1 MSSETNEPT
10 ADINNLQE
18 TFLQQQEKISALK
31 EMVRKSEVA
40 HGSTKCA
47 TQEKVKHIADR
58 LKKSKARSRQ
68 GVNVATYSTSET
80 TPSSIFVNSQDHMT
94 AGSQVHLSVSSPT
107 PIHSSTPNPTPS
119 RVQPAKQM
127 SVDSSGHSVF
137 NMPGNEKI
145 LLMRQQLE
153 QNKLRMAK
161 KASSKQHLELMVTQL
176 KEKFDSTQQCLENTF
191 ELGKSMNDLSSLLSL
206 SAPKERHKSAT
217 DLSNQCFSLER
228 ERIKFLENRCRL
240 LEKQL
245 EKEKQNYQ
253 NTDSL
258 SVISHEMEIK
268 ISELEQSL
276 VEKQNENFRLKQEI
290 DTKEEA
296 LSLAPSDS
304 SGYTELIKENE
315 SLKKKILEMQNELDN
330 VSQQMLR
337 SNDNLNELY
346 SFDLGA
352 ENQRLRQEICQQL
365 KRIEEQNEVN
375 DLLETAR
382 RDLTSKVIELE
393 EQVSKQRIELAEAHE
408 SLHCYG
414 RESEGT
420 ENNFLKNCRPSDT
433 DTQISDEMAKQI
445 QELTDE
451 RNEILKE
458 NSQLKDTF
466 NKSVQLQV
474 SDNSIA
480 DKIASLEST
489 IEKQNEELLNTLQT
503 LKKNEEELMEK
514 RIELNV
520 LNANFNVLEEK
531 LENVSKTKHLFST
544 VSCQEI
550 DKTELQMEIQELKQK
565 LDESNKT
572 MIKLKLKCKQG
583 EKLIEK
589 LKKNSDLHAEVVR
602 LQVVREELQQRII
615 ELEDEK
621 GQWQLHEVDKDSN
634 DSRKRGELI
643 EHLELNIAELQKSLQ
658 EKDCLLESFKQ
669 GDQSRVQSELSEIQ
683 LEEQIK
689 SLSEQLKF
697 TQTML
702 ESKNKE
708 VEECERKIMTLN
720 KQKDE
725 LDKKLEHYLN
735 ENMELLDKV
744 EKLSKSSSSAESIEI
759 VERLTQQE
767 QAEIEEFN
775 KRLDSVQSTEAPSI
789 NLESINELT
798 QTDMN
803 PELSESLVKLK
814 EESSELMSKIEL
826 FTNERKEVLDKME
839 HLNSE
844 NHELQERINKLT
856 EDKKEL
862 ECKLSLAK
870 QTEEELGN
878 KMQTLT
884 QEKETL
890 AVQVAESQKAQHSQ
904 ELTSM
909 QQSSEVVAA
918 LDNSETLFEKC
929 EKSLAKLN
937 SELEAYRKANDK
949 KSKFNVSKKLAKEAE
964 NAHTQLSELLQ
975 KVKEASS
982 AVETV
987 TVVETVVAV
996 TAPNGKALA
1005 EYEQLTAQNRELKST
1020 IVELR
1025 RLLDETR
1032 ESQDRDQMDDK
1043 TIDEPAAILPTI
1055 SEEQLQEAL
1064 NNVAKYQSQCIEL
1077 HAKVE
1082 DLTRQLEEARTNGEE
1097 KTAAITDLNEELQK
1111 LRQLS
1116 ENFDCV
1122 INEKEMSCEKHLEQL
1137 TRVRRE
1143 LECKCETYEGEME
1156 ILRTLVIEQKQQLIE
1171 AYKENEHAMNIK
1183 LLELQE
1189 RERHIEVLKA
1199 EVVSLKESFS
1209 EVGSKFNQN
1218 LQKDY
1223 EQLRETLKI
1232 NKNLVQDQINE
1243 LDNKQETIDTLN
1255 QQIKDLYKAME
1266 DNINTLTQKEE
1277 QIAELENKYEINMR
1291 DLAELEKKFQRLECR
1306 NQELERLN
1314 KDQKDVLNSQKQEMT
1329 KLLADKQQLENR
1341 NCELEQRNR
1350 DQLEKLKKYAA
1361 NLKKKIAQ
1369 CQEYE
1374 ARLKEL
1380 ETTTSTSLD
1389 VQDLQNLRL
1398 HQTELEQKL
1407 GDLQHL
1413 ISEKENNLLEKSEEL
1428 IDCKKSKQQLEQET
1442 MQLKVMLAEN
1452 ETYLKQ
1458 LQNDLTTT
1466 QQLAADWSDSSE
1478 VDQLRK
1484 ELRSTQENMKLKV
1497 QEIEELHKTVASSK
1511 MSTEKLQAEL
1521 LSVQQDISNWRQ
1533 ELYSTQTQLK
1543 LKTQELESRDRAIE
1557 QLQYDLMASREQNSD
1572 WGLASTNEQL
1582 REDMLCAQENLR
1594 MKVQEI
1600 EDLRQSLMAAQEQ
1613 LSDWG
1618 NKSLVKSADYEN
1630 LSTVLTDKTV
1640 KLEKAEFSLNELQ
1653 NDLLNLRKK
1662 DQESCQQIN
1671 ELTNI
1676 LEEKERT
1683 IEEARAKAPDDHY
1696 QSNIDSLQKQLGV
1709 QEAKLN
1715 ELTEELKAKSLK
1727 FEKSKAV
1734 IKERNGQIQ
1743 RLQAQLKDLQ
1753 EKLSSLP
1760 EEEMLSPTIQAR
1772 LDAASHSSNQNELE
1786 TLQQSYNKLNEKY
1799 HTEKT
1804 NFQETITRLENLHD
1818 GIQAKLQ
1825 EDMAYI
1831 ETLEQENT
1839 KFKDKICR
1847 LEECVAIFEERRASM
1862 ERKVKVMDAQMQQ
1875 NTEEHAKVEDE
1886 LIYRLNMLSEH
1897 DDVIAQRLLDSQTE
1911 KELLEERVRQ
1921 LQADMN
1927 EWQSKYISIDKEFTH
1942 YKTCSNDEYEQ
1953 EVKELRNQVSH
1964 LKSDIEHLKSEY
1976 EAKLTAKG
1984 EELDDL
1990 ESELSEQLQEMNA
2003 NKRELSEQL
2012 ERKSDEC
2019 NALKDE
2025 IVRLNETINDL
2036 EQAKSELEREI
2047 PWLRMQNDNSQQD
2060 LYELQE
2066 LRLQTIQDKTEI
2078 ENLRIQIESLT
2089 SNHENE
2095 LQALRTQIA
2104 ELDTLRMQV
2113 GQNQTDDQVFIET
2126 ENKRLTDLLAEKEA
2140 LIENYERHN
2149 SQSQVATARTISN
2162 APCSTSGQSDHFTL
2176 TFGIPTS
2183 SVDVSEVDR
2192 LGQELSEKNNLV
2204 VRLQQ
2209 NLEDLQIE
2217 FDELLNSHNEVQR
2230 ELSERAHD
2238 VINVEALQ
2246 SVSNTLSESNDVIPA
2261 PPMFFTTDTS
2271 VRSPFDDIVQARDQ
2285 TDDISLAEHPTIEDL
2300 QRNVSDLEKHAQDLE
2315 HKLVVRSQREGEN
2328 EKRLRDL
2335 ENRYQQ
2341 SQSDLNKLNK
2351 ENADLL
2357 QKQSQHAVMEKDFEN
2372 LENEV
2377 QRLQTLLQNRDE
2389 VIRDMSQQ
2397 DSNNDQLKIS
2407 LSRLEDQIISE
2418 TPMDPAAQPTLDMFF
2433 GNSMPDVFESLV
2445 MPTVAT
2451 QPVIEELIV
2460 PKKTYDCQ
2468 PRQDVTPAIDLGID
2482 WSDGWEKCDAEAEVE
2497 HFAKMTTAPMG
2508 TKRSLI
2514 PKEQQLE
2521 LQMQELNERIQELQ
2535 LALERSEEQK
2545 KELHIKSGKLMKKL
2559 KDYKTRIE
2567 ELQTSSAVTFRKSSS
2582 VESNSVFGDLD
2593 AAIQDELK
2601 AQIKILEEQLEEQ
2614 RRLQESQNIEKE
2626 KLLKRIDVVTAG
2638 NERMSEMKERQDME
2652 VRMYQTRIHE
2662 LQQKLNTL
2670 EEWGTEATIKEVIPI
2685 TASAVV
2691 PADVKNL
2698 EERISTLSLEVQD
2711 LTGDRLELQALLE
2724 EEKINL
2730 AKAEETVVSLRQQ
2743 IMSLEEDQVANQNT
2757 DATKYNNLRLEM
2769 HNLQESYN
2777 NLLNAHERLS
2787 KEMEVQADS
2796 LAQSQANEVKQ
2807 KDEIESLLSE
2817 VETSREILNNTKQSL
2832 IDLEAELSALKEQK
2846 EKQIDA
2852 TTNLPVTV
2860 ELDLLKKEVSTLQ
2873 DEKQRHV
2880 EANQNLQSE
2889 IEILKDEVRR
2899 LQIENE
2905 SLKTSLDIK
2914 SQAEV
2919 DEDLL
2924 VQLQEKDSEIVH
2936 LKQRVSDLMNEDQTE
2951 KLVLEILTK
2960 NQEIH
2965 MLKMQAQTLEEDKL
2979 ELINN
2984 LELEKRKSTEETKGR
2999 DGVEIQKLQSQNE
3012 ELLNEKQQMEIE
3024 LQALNQHVLDSLQL
3038 EDKLKMLTLELDT
3051 KNIEIAELRK
3061 TIETTKLQS
3070 NLLQSDAS
3078 TDYAALSAHWQTIVD
3093 QSCGEIAKMWQDHLA
3108 QRERDF
3114 KVTEARLQEEI
3125 ASLKNNQ
3132 NPELPV
3138 GTSAQVLSAETTTT
3152 STPASESTTVSGT
3165 SSEEA
3170 SKNVSP
3176 VRIIT
3181 EENDTNT
3188 DAIIEKMQAALESQ
3202 ELEIV
3207 TLKEQLAIRSAEY
3220 ARLAAQ
3226 YDPFKLQSSTPEM
3239 KRNIA
3244 DVAMVPK
3251 SELDLAL
3258 YMLHQRDMRCEEM
3271 TLELVSLLE
3280 ERDTLQLKL
3289 SNTLRQIETI
3299 KSQSNIHNEASS
3311 ATVGSPANSPMIDN
3325 LGNISMSS
3333 SPSITC
3339 ADDVELNQKLSQLQ
3353 TVKHSKDKVIR
3364 EEREQRIRQMEKIQ
3378 QDVAKMPS
3386 AAVSEIIGTDLSQIN
3401 QSPSAVLLNW
3411 LWGNKSNN
3419 SGGLQSN

>member
-31 EMVRKSEVA
+31 ELVRKSEAA
-40 HGSTKCA
+40 HGSTKSA
-47 TQEKVKHIADR
+47 TQEKVKHIAER
-58 LKKSKARSRQ
+58 LMKSKARSRQ
-68 GVNVATYSTSET
+68 SLNASTCSTSEAT
-80 TPSSIFVNSQDHMT
+80 SSSISMNSQDN
-94 AGSQVHLSVSSPT
+94 GSMASQASLSINSPT
-107 PIHSSTPNPTPS
+107 RSHASTPIPTLL
-119 RVQPAKQM
+119 RVQPAKQT
-127 SVDSSGHSVF
+127 SADSSGHSVF
-137 NMPGNEKI
+137 SMPGSEKI

-161 KASSKQHLELMVTQL
+161 KVSSKQHLEQLVTQL
-176 KEKFDSTQQCLENTF
+176 KEKFDSTQQCLENSF
-191 ELGKSMNDLSSLLSL
+191 ELGKSMSDLTSLLSL

-217 DLSNQCFSLER
+217 DLSNQPFSLER

-245 EKEKQNYQ
+245 EKEKQNNQ

-258 SVISHEMEIK
+258 SVISHEMELK
-268 ISELEQSL
+268 IGELEQN
-276 VEKQNENFRLKQEI
+276 VIEKQNENFRLKQEI
-290 DTKEEA
+290 ETKEEA
-296 LSLAPSDS
+296 LSLASHEI
-304 SGYTELIKENE
+304 SGYTELSNENE
-315 SLKKKILEMQNELDN
+315 ILKKRLSEMQYELDN
-330 VSQQMLR
+330 VSPPILR
-337 SNDNLNELY
+337 SSSICNKGD
-346 SFDLGA
+346 SFDLGT
-352 ENQRLRQEICQQL
+352 ENQRLRQELCQQL

-382 RDLTSKVIELE
+382 RDLASKVNALE
-393 EQVSKQRIELAEAHE
+393 EQIRQQQIELAEAHINLRYYE
-408 SLHCYG
+408 K
-414 RESEGT
+414 ESEGI
-420 ENNFLKNCRPSDT
+420 EENFLKNSPPFDT
-433 DTQISDEMAKQI
+433 DTQISAEMAKQI
-445 QELTDE
+445 QELTNE
-451 RNEILKE
+451 RYEILKE
-458 NSQLKDTF
+458 NSQLKDTI
-466 NKSVQLQV
+466 NESVQLQV
-474 SDNSIA
+474 SDDSIA
-480 DKIASLEST
+480 DKISSLEST
-489 IEKQNEELLNTLQT
+489 VEKQYKELLETSQT

-514 RIELNV
+514 TIELNV
-520 LNANFNVLEEK
+520 LNASFKVLEEK
-531 LENVSKTKHLFST
+531 LENASKTKHLFSAG
-544 VSCQEI
+544 SSQEI
-550 DKTELQMEIQELKQK
+550 DITEMQIEIQELKQK
-565 LDESNKT
+565 LDESNKI
-572 MIKLKLKCKQG
+572 MIKLKLKCKQS

-589 LKKNSDLHAEVVR
+589 FKKSSDLHAEVVR
-602 LQVVREELQQRII
+602 LEAIREELQQRVI

-634 DSRKRGELI
+634 DSRKRNELT
-643 EHLELNIAELQKSLQ
+643 ERLELSIAELKKSLQ

-689 SLSEQLKF
+689 CLSDQLKC
-697 TQTML
+697 TQHML
-702 ESKNKE
+702 ENKNKE
-708 VEECERKIMTLN
+708 VNDCEGKIVTLN

-775 KRLDSVQSTEAPSI
+775 KRLDSVQAAEPPSI
-789 NLESINELT
+789 NLEGINELT

-839 HLNSE
+839 NLNAE
-844 NHELQERINKLT
+844 NHELLERIEKLT
-856 EDKKEL
+856 QDKAEL
-862 ECKLSLAK
+862 ESKLILAK
-870 QTEEELGN
+870 QTETELGN
-878 KMQTLT
+878 KMQSLT
-884 QEKETL
+884 KEKESL
-890 AVQVAESQKAQHSQ
+890 AVQIAESQKAQHSQ

-909 QQSSEVVAA
+909 QQSSEVMAA

-949 KSKFNVSKKLAKEAE
+949 KAKFNVSKKLAKEAE

-975 KVKEASS
+975 KVKEASN

-1025 RLLDETR
+1025 RQLDESR

-1043 TIDEPAAILPTI
+1043 TIDEPAAILPI
-1055 SEEQLQEAL
+1055 VNEEQLQEAL
-1064 NNVAKYQSQCIEL
+1064 NNAAKYESQCIEL
-1077 HAKVE
+1077 QSKVE
-1082 DLTRQLEEARTNGEE
+1082 DLTFQLQEARTVIEE
-1097 KTAAITDLNEELQK
+1097 KTASIRDLNEDLQQ

-1116 ENFDCV
+1116 ENFDRL
-1122 INEKEMSCEKHLEQL
+1122 IDDKEMSYEKSIEQFMRL
-1137 TRVRRE
+1137 RLE
-1143 LECKCETYEGEME
+1143 LESKCETYEGEME
-1156 ILRTLVIEQKQQLIE
+1156 ILRTLVAEQKQQLIE
-1171 AYKENEHAMNIK
+1171 AYKENEHEMNIK
-1183 LLELQE
+1183 LLELQQKDQN
-1189 RERHIEVLKA
+1189 IEDLKTEIA
-1199 EVVSLKESFS
+1199 SLQQSFS

-1218 LQKDY
+1218 LQKDC
-1223 EQLRETLKI
+1223 EKLRESLKI

-1243 LDNKQETIDTLN
+1243 LDNKQETIDSLN
-1255 QQIKDLYKAME
+1255 QQISDLYKTME
-1266 DNINTLTQKEE
+1266 DNMNKLTQKEE
-1277 QIAELENKYEINMR
+1277 EILELKNKYDIKIR
-1291 DLAELEKKFQRLECR
+1291 DLTELEKKFEQLEDR
-1306 NQELERLN
+1306 NYELEKLN
-1314 KDQKDVLNSQKQEMT
+1314 KDQKDMLNSQKQEMA
-1329 KLLADKQQLENR
+1329 KLQLDKQQLENR
-1341 NCELEQRNR
+1341 NCELEQRSR
-1350 DQLEKLKKYAA
+1350 EQLEKLKKYAA
-1361 NLKKKIAQ
+1361 NLKKKVTQ

-1374 ARLKEL
+1374 TRLKEM
-1380 ETTTSTSLD
+1380 SNVAKTSLGA
-1389 VQDLQNLRL
+1389 QDLEDLRL
-1398 HQTELEQKL
+1398 NQTELEQKL
-1407 GDLQHL
+1407 IVLQQL
-1413 ISEKENNLLEKSEEL
+1413 ISEKESSLMEKSQEL
-1428 IDCKKSKQQLEQET
+1428 IDCNNGKQQLEQEVQ
-1442 MQLKVMLAEN
+1442 QLKIVLAEKQ
-1452 ETYLKQ
+1452 THLKQ

-1484 ELRSTQENMKLKV
+1484 EIRATHENLKLKI
-1497 QEIEELHKTVASSK
+1497 QEIEELHHTVATNK
-1511 MSTEKLQAEL
+1511 TSTEKLQADL
-1521 LSVQQDISNWRQ
+1521 LAVQQEVSNWRQ

-1557 QLQYDLMASREQNSD
+1557 QLQYDLMTAREQGSE
-1572 WGLASTNEQL
+1572 WSLTGTNEQL
-1582 REDMLCAQENLR
+1582 QEDMLCAQENLR
-1594 MKVQEI
+1594 LKVQEI
-1600 EDLRQSLMAAQEQ
+1600 EELRQSLMAAQEQ

-1618 NKSLVKSADYEN
+1618 NKSSVKSADYEN
-1630 LSTVLTDKTV
+1630 LSTVLADKTL
-1640 KLEKAEFSLNELQ
+1640 KLEKAETALNELQ
-1653 NDLLNLRKK
+1653 NEILNLRERG
-1662 DQESCQQIN
+1662 QESRQQIN
-1671 ELTNI
+1671 DLTSK
-1676 LEEKERT
+1676 LQEKERLIQESLEKT
-1683 IEEARAKAPDDHY
+1683 SDSQF
-1696 QSNIDSLQKQLGV
+1696 QSNVDCLQKQLDTQG
-1709 QEAKLN
+1709 AKLN

-1753 EKLSSLP
+1753 EKLSALP
-1760 EEEMLSPTIQAR
+1760 EEEMLSSTIQTK
-1772 LDAASHSSNQNELE
+1772 LEAASHSSTQGELD

-1799 HTEKT
+1799 HTEKA
-1804 NFQETITRLENLHD
+1804 NFQETITRLENLYD

-1825 EDMAYI
+1825 EDMAYV

-1875 NTEEHAKVEDE
+1875 STEEHAKVEDE

-1927 EWQSKYISIDKEFTH
+1927 EWQTKYISIEKEFSH
-1942 YKTCSNDEYEQ
+1942 FKVCGNDEYEQ
-1953 EVKELRNQVSH
+1953 ELKELRNQLSH
-1964 LKSDIEHLKSEY
+1964 LNSDTNHLKSEY

-2012 ERKSDEC
+2012 ERKTDEC
-2019 NALKDE
+2019 STLKDE
-2025 IVRLNETINDL
+2025 IVRLNETVNDL

-2047 PWLRMQNDNSQQD
+2047 PWLRIQNDNSQQD
-2060 LYELQE
+2060 FYELQE
-2066 LRLQTIQDKTEI
+2066 LRLQTVQDKTEI
-2078 ENLRIQIESLT
+2078 ENLRIHIENLT
-2089 SNHENE
+2089 STHENE

-2126 ENKRLTDLLAEKEA
+2126 ENKRLTDLLAEKQA
-2140 LIENYERHN
+2140 LIENYERQN
-2149 SQSQVATARTISN
+2149 LQLQAVSARNVSN
-2162 APCSTSGQSDHFTL
+2162 PSCSASGQPDHFTL
-2176 TFGIPTS
+2176 AFGISTPN
-2183 SVDVSEVDR
+2183 VDVSEIDR
-2192 LGQELSEKNNLV
+2192 LNQELSEKNNLV
-2204 VRLQQ
+2204 IRLQQ
-2209 NLEDLQIE
+2209 NLDNLQTE
-2217 FDELLNSHNEVQR
+2217 FDELLNRYNEAQR
-2230 ELSERAHD
+2230 QVGERAQD
-2238 VINVEALQ
+2238 VINVQVLQ

-2261 PPMFFTTDTS
+2261 PPMFFTTDSS
-2271 VRSPFDDIVQARDQ
+2271 VRSPFDDIAQSHDQ
-2285 TDDISLAEHPTIEDL
+2285 TDDISLIEHPTIEDL

-2315 HKLVVRSQREGEN
+2315 HKLATRSQRESEY
-2328 EKRLRDL
+2328 EERLRDL

-2341 SQSDLNKLNK
+2341 NQSELSKLKK
-2351 ENADLL
+2351 ENADLI
-2357 QKQSQHAVMEKDFEN
+2357 QTQTQYTIVKKEFEN
-2372 LENEV
+2372 EIKRLEKLLKNQEEVKKNMRPQGGNDDDQMTHCINRLEN
-2377 QRLQTLLQNRDE
+2377 
-2389 VIRDMSQQ
+2389 
-2397 DSNNDQLKIS
+2397 
-2407 LSRLEDQIISE
+2407 QIISE
-2418 TPMDPAAQPTLDMFF
+2418 TSIDPAVQPTLDMFF
-2433 GNSMPDVFESLV
+2433 GNSIPDVFESLV
-2445 MPTVAT
+2445 TAAAT
-2451 QPVIEELIV
+2451 TEPVVEELIV
-2460 PKKTYDCQ
+2460 PKKTYDCHPPQ
-2468 PRQDVTPAIDLGID
+2468 EIMPALDIGID
-2482 WSDGWEKCDAEAEVE
+2482 WGDSWEKSDAEAEVE

-2514 PKEQQLE
+2514 SKEQQME
-2521 LQMQELNERIQELQ
+2521 LQMQELNERIQELK

-2559 KDYKTRIE
+2559 KDYKTRME
-2567 ELQTSSAVTFRKSSS
+2567 EYQASNAATFRKSSS
-2582 VESNSVFGDLD
+2582 AESNSVFGDLD

-2601 AQIKILEEQLEEQ
+2601 GQIKILEEQLGEH
-2614 RRLQESQNIEKE
+2614 RKLQESQNIEKE

-2662 LQQKLNTL
+2662 LQQKLDSL
-2670 EEWGTEATIKEVIPI
+2670 EDWGTETTSKEVIPM
-2685 TASAVV
+2685 TASSIV
-2691 PADVKNL
+2691 PADVKSL
-2698 EERISTLSLEVQD
+2698 EERISALSLEVQD

-2724 EEKINL
+2724 EEKINF
-2730 AKAEETVVSLRQQ
+2730 AKAEETVLSLRQQ
-2743 IMSLEEDQVANQNT
+2743 VLSMEETQATNKSIDT
-2757 DATKYNNLRLEM
+2757 TKYNNLRLEM
-2769 HNLQESYN
+2769 QNLQESYN
-2777 NLLNAHERLS
+2777 DLLNVRDKLS
-2787 KEMEVQADS
+2787 AEIEAQAGNLS
-2796 LAQSQANEVKQ
+2796 QSQTNEIKL
-2807 KDEIESLLSE
+2807 KAEIESLLTE
-2817 VETSREILNNTKQSL
+2817 VETLRETLNNTKQSL
-2832 IDLEAELSALKEQK
+2832 INLEAELSALKEQK

-2852 TTNLPVTV
+2852 ASNLPAAIEV
-2860 ELDLLKKEVSTLQ
+2860 DLLKKEISALQ
-2873 DEKQRHV
+2873 DEKRLQE
-2880 EANQNLQSE
+2880 EANQSLQSK
-2889 IEILKDEVRR
+2889 IEILQSKIHSLE
-2899 LQIENE
+2899 IENE
-2905 SLKTSLDIK
+2905 SLRSSLAIK
-2914 SQAEV
+2914 SKAEI

-2924 VQLQEKDSEIVH
+2924 VQLHEKDSEIIH
-2936 LKQRVSDLMNEDQTE
+2936 LKQRISDLMNEDQTE

-2965 MLKMQAQTLEEDKL
+2965 MLRMRVKTLEEDKL
-2979 ELINN
+2979 ELENN
-2984 LELEKRKSTEETKGR
+2984 LILQRKKSTEEPKEG
-2999 DGVEIQKLQSQNE
+2999 DFIEIQKLQSQIQ

-3024 LQALNQHVLDSLQL
+3024 LQELNQHVLDSLQL
-3038 EDKLKMLTLELDT
+3038 DDKLKMLTLELDT

-3061 TIETTKLQS
+3061 TIESTKLQS
-3070 NLLQSDAS
+3070 DSLQSAGAS
-3078 TDYAALSAHWQTIVD
+3078 ADYTTLNAHWQTIVD
-3093 QSCGEIAKMWQDHLA
+3093 QSCGEVAKMWQDHLA

-3114 KVTEARLQEEI
+3114 KATEARLQEEI

-3132 NPELPV
+3132 NTELPV
-3138 GTSAQVLSAETTTT
+3138 ETSAQVLSAETTTA

-3181 EENDTNT
+3181 DENETNT

-3226 YDPFKLQSSTPEM
+3226 YDPFKLQSSSPEM

-3289 SNTLRQIETI
+3289 SNTLRQVETI
-3299 KSQSNIHNEASS
+3299 KSQTNIHNEASS
-3311 ATVGSPANSPMIDN
+3311 ATISSTNSSMNDNLTNTSISGSPP
-3325 LGNISMSS
+3325 
-3333 SPSITC
+3333 ITC
-3339 ADDVELNQKLSQLQ
+3339 VDDIELNQKLSQLQ
-3353 TVKHSKDKVIR
+3353 TVRHSKDKMIK

-3386 AAVSEIIGTDLSQIN
+3386 AAVSEIIGTDLSQMN

-3419 SGGLQSN
+3419 SGGLQSD